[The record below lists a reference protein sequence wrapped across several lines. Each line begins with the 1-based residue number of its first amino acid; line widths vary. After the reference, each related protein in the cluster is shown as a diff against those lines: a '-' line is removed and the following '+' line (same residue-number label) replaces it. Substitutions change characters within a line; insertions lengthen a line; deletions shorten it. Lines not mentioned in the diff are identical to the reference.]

1 MLIHQGLLKCFP
13 GGPIPL
19 CRKQLQQPLND
30 AISELKNF
38 ESVNDGAQARFSI
51 GGIFGSVADYAN
63 RSRQGGV
70 DDGPSLVK
78 VGWNYVSFRDDNIR
92 VDHKWTDGVARFSR
106 GGVGPSKLGDGKQ
119 RYYEVPFAKAV
130 DKIVKAKK
138 PVSDEHVFI
147 SETPGVFKEIGMPAL
162 PVVMNQRHVVSCYF
176 GKDDGVKAG
185 NMHGLG
191 ERLKLLP
198 KALNKPMMIIVN
210 DSNPSSSVIAI
221 VKMLDRDGHTVI
233 VPVEINGIGL
243 STEGRITA
251 NVVKSAFGKKNLWS
265 EKVAKAL
272 RDEAEGKVGVFY
284 VDSNEARQISNRLAR
299 EAFDFGGT
307 ERQLLSSAKGTL
319 HSLSDYDSPVKGVGA
334 QIESRQFKRWFGKSK
349 VVDENGKPLVV
360 YH

>member
-1 MLIHQGLLKCFP
+1 MGI
-13 GGPIPL
+13 
-19 CRKQLQQPLND
+19 LNYIRSRMED
-30 AISELKNF
+30 GDPEFDLDWEIAREMANDHAEARFAAKKPTLSASAGNANLSMTKRSTSTG
-38 ESVNDGAQARFSI
+38 ESVASSESISQTGGAAQ
-51 GGIFGSVADYAN
+51 
-63 RSRQGGV
+63 
-70 DDGPSLVK
+70 
-78 VGWNYVSFRDDNIR
+78 
-92 VDHKWTDGVARFSR
+92 ARFSR

-162 PVVMNQRHVVSCYF
+162 PVVMNQQHVVSCYF

-198 KALNKPMMIIVN
+198 KTLNKPMMIIVN

-233 VPVEINGIGL
+233 TPVEINGIGL

-251 NVVKSAFGKKNLWS
+251 NVVKTAFGKKNLWS
-265 EKVAKAL
+265 EKVVKAL

-284 VDSNEARQISNRLAR
+284 VDSNEARQISNRLAS

-349 VVDENGKPLVV
+349 VVNRAGQPQVV
-360 YH
+360 YHGTPK